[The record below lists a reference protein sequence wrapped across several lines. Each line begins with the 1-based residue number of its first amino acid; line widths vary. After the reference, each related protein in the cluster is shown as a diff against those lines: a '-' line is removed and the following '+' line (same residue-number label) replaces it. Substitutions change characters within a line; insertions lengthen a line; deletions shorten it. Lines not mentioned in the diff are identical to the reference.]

1 MTPNEILGRAQAA
14 RALGEDE
21 TFQSVMD
28 DVRNHSISLLFNAGY
43 GNEDLAEA
51 HMYAQAVNIVLSEI
65 QKRIDAGKVTQNSL
79 DRGKT

>member
-1 MTPNEILGRAQAA
+1 MTPNESLGRAQAA

-28 DVRNHSISLLFNAGY
+28 SIKSHSISLLFNARY
-43 GNEDLAEA
+43 GTDDLTDA

-65 QKRIDAGKVTQNSL
+65 QKRIDDGKVTQNSL
-79 DRGKT
+79 DRGTT